1 MDTERSPAEVRLGH
15 GTAPIWH
22 PQQPPTIDRRSEPS
36 MPAPCPTPV
45 PGRTTL
51 GPRALL
57 GLLFALMP
65 ALLLTACASE
75 GADDLDDGS
84 AEATGDLGDAP
95 EPAEDEPA
103 EDTVVDP
110 ETVEQ
115 AAVEDD
121 AEPAEE
127 APAALD
133 PLQGL
138 ALETVA
144 DGFDGPVGVSTEPGS
159 DRLVVI
165 ERTGQAWLVDPD
177 VGVLPAPLLD
187 LRGQVTAAS
196 IEQGLLGLAFHPN
209 WPADDR
215 VFLYHSLPGN
225 DNVLVAYR
233 RDGADPDR
241 LDPDSREVLLTVD
254 KEPDKVRHNGGHV
267 LFGPDGLLYV
277 SVGDAARASVN
288 GQDPSTLPGT
298 ILRLDVDGGDPYAIP
313 PDNPFADGVGG
324 APEVWW
330 YGLRNPW
337 RFSIDVDTGLAYIA
351 DVGQESIE
359 EVNVVPLA
367 SGGTNFGWPAFE
379 GTLPFYDTEPH
390 SLVTAPAFEVS
401 HDEPDL
407 GCSITGGVV
416 SRGDAIPEV
425 AGRYWYADWCY
436 GWIRSFVWDG
446 AAAGDVQDHTE
457 ELPVGNVASF
467 GLDANDEV
475 LIVDWAEGA
484 VHRLIA
490 RR

>member
-1 MDTERSPAEVRLGH
+1 
-15 GTAPIWH
+15 
-22 PQQPPTIDRRSEPS
+22 
-36 MPAPCPTPV
+36 MPAPCPTPTRGTV
-45 PGRTTL
+45 TL
-51 GPRALL
+51 GPRVLLTLLL
-57 GLLFALMP
+57 GVLLAGS
-65 ALLLTACASE
+65 LTACA
-75 GADDLDDGS
+75 DDPDDEVPDGS
-84 AEATGDLGDAP
+84 AAATDDGNAAQAP
-95 EPAEDEPA
+95 PEDDPAV
-103 EDTVVDP
+103 DTDVDP
-110 ETVEQ
+110 ELTEQ
-115 AAVEDD
+115 AAAEDATD
-121 AEPAEE
+121 EAEE
-127 APAALD
+127 APPDLD
-133 PLQGL
+133 PLLGL

-144 DGFDGPVGVSTEPGS
+144 DGFDGPVGVSSEPGS

-177 VGVLPAPLLD
+177 AGVLPAPLLD
-187 LRGQVTAAS
+187 LREQLTSAS
-196 IEQGLLGLAFHPN
+196 IEQGLLGLAFHPE

-233 RDGADPDR
+233 RDPADPDR
-241 LDPDSREVLLTVD
+241 LDPDSRQVLLTID

-298 ILRLDVDGGDPYAIP
+298 ILRLDVDGDEPYAIP
-313 PDNPFADGVGG
+313 PDNPFADGVDG

-337 RFSIDVDTGLAYIA
+337 RFSIDTATGLVYIA
-351 DVGQESIE
+351 DVGQESVE
-359 EVNVVPLA
+359 EVNVVPLEQ
-367 SGGTNFGWPAFE
+367 GGSNFGWPAFE
-379 GTLPFYDTEPH
+379 GTLPFYDTEAH
-390 SLVTAPAFEVS
+390 SPVTAPVFEVR
-401 HDEPDL
+401 HDEQEQ

-425 AGRYWYADWCY
+425 AGRYWYADWCF
-436 GWIRSFVWDG
+436 GWIRSFLWDG
-446 AAAGDVQDHTE
+446 ATAGDVQDHTA

-467 GLDANDEV
+467 GLDADGEV
-475 LIVDWAEGA
+475 LIVDWAEGT